1 MSYAAAAALQ
11 AAVYQHLAADTALQ
25 ALVGTAIYDAVP
37 PGPLPPL
44 YVSLGPEDARD
55 RSDKTGNGAE
65 HDFTVSVVSDAAGFQ
80 TAKAVGEAVS
90 DALIGAQ
97 LVLSRGQL
105 VDMWFL
111 RARARRVGVADQRR
125 IDLWFRAR
133 VDLD

>member
-1 MSYAAAAALQ
+1 MSYRAASALQ
-11 AAVYQHLAADTALQ
+11 GAVYQRLMADGAVD
-25 ALVGTAIYDAVP
+25 ALVGSAIYDAVP

-55 RSDKTGNGAE
+55 RSDATGLGSE

-80 TAKAVGEAVS
+80 TAKALAGAVC
-90 DALIGAQ
+90 DALVGAE
-97 LVLSRGQL
+97 LILSEGRL
-105 VDMWFL
+105 VDLWFL
-111 RARARRVGVADQRR
+111 RARARRVGAADQRR